1 MYYISDRI
9 KYTENFATRFN
20 SKIGDNIKYTVGIRM
35 SGIDPS
41 SKSEYPY
48 SIIYYGSVTVLGGTQ
63 NIYLND
69 IIAPHLYDHSNISPS
84 DITYTPNVNYNLSK
98 PMIMVDVQISFPNHN
113 ITSEYKNIL
122 QYYQDPTSQRG
133 EEIDLY
139 STTPKLYNFLDQR
152 TNVVPRVPRL
162 ETLAEEFW
170 FGVNGGATKGYWSS
184 NTKYRLAG
192 KLASQT
198 TNYKQYT
205 STYPVWVKNVEGV
218 SYQELIGTDL
228 TIDDGMASYKANEIW
243 LADQSGSLVSKV
255 ANIDECP
262 ADYYLIW
269 MDRTGSYQ
277 CQPFTKKV
285 SRTENITS
293 TTVINML
300 DESRPAITSIKNTWT
315 LNSDW
320 LNKDEYNA
328 FESLFVSPYLY
339 LYDTKIDKGYWVN
352 CDTKQWTSKTKFD
365 KKLFNLSLSVS
376 SIASQNITY

>member
-9 KYTENFATRFN
+9 KYTENFVSRFN
-20 SKIGDNIKYTVGIRM
+20 SKVGDNIKYTVGIRI

-98 PMIMVDVQISFPNHN
+98 PVIMVDVQISFPNHN
-113 ITSEYKNIL
+113 ITSEYKNVL

-162 ETLAEEFW
+162 ETLADEFW

-184 NTKYRLAG
+184 NTKYRLVG

-205 STYPVWVKNVEGV
+205 STYPVWVKNVSGV

-269 MDRTGSYQ
+269 MDRTGAYQ

-328 FESLFVSPYLY
+328 FESIFVSPYLY

-376 SIASQNITY
+376 SISNQNITY

>member
-9 KYTENFATRFN
+9 KYSADFVARFN
-20 SKIGDNIKYTVGIRM
+20 SKVGDNIKYTVGIRM

-69 IIAPHLYDHSNISPS
+69 IIEPHLYDHSNISPS

-98 PMIMVDVQISFPNHN
+98 PMIMVDIQISFPDHN

-152 TNVVPRVPRL
+152 TTIIPRVPRL

-170 FGVNGGATKGYWSS
+170 FGVNGGATKGYWDS
-184 NTKYRLAG
+184 NTKYRLVG

-205 STYPVWVKNVEGV
+205 STYPVWVKNVSGV

-255 ANIDECP
+255 ANIDDCP
-262 ADYYLIW
+262 SDYYLIW
-269 MDRTGSYQ
+269 MDRTGAYQ

-328 FESLFVSPYLY
+328 FESIFVSPYLY
-339 LYDTKIDKGYWVN
+339 LYDTNLDKGYWVN

>member
-9 KYTENFATRFN
+9 KYTENFVTRFDSN
-20 SKIGDNIKYTVGIRM
+20 VGDNIKYTVGIRM

-69 IIAPHLYDHSNISPS
+69 IVAPHMYDHANISPNS
-84 DITYTPNVNYNLSK
+84 ATHVPTVAYNSSN
-98 PMIMVDVQISFPNHN
+98 PMIMVDVQISFPDYD

-152 TNVVPRVPRL
+152 TTVIPRVPRL

-170 FGVNGGATKGYWSS
+170 FGVNGGATKGYWAD
-184 NTKYRLAG
+184 NTQYRLVG
-192 KLASQT
+192 KLASLT
-198 TNYKQYT
+198 TNYKRYT
-205 STYPVWVKNVEGV
+205 STYPVWVKNVSGV
-218 SYQELIGTDL
+218 AYQELIGTDL
-228 TIDDGMASYKANEIW
+228 TIDDNMAYYKANEIW

-255 ANIDECP
+255 ANIDDCP

-269 MDRTGSYQ
+269 MDRTGAYQ

-320 LNKDEYNA
+320 LNKDEYDA
-328 FESLFVSPYLY
+328 FESIFVSPYLY
-339 LYDTKIDKGYWVN
+339 LYDAKIDKGYWVN

-376 SIASQNITY
+376 SIASQNIIY